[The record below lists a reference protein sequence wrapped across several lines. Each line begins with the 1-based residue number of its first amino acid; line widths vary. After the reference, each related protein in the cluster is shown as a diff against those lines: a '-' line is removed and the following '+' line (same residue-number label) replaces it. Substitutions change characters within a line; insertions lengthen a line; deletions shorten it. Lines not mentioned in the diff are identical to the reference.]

1 MTSIVKFLVRRG
13 TDSDRQAVILADGEL
28 GFTKDANSRRL
39 FVGDG
44 TEPGGW
50 PVASKFYRSETWTS
64 EIPMKYIQPGDIV
77 FVSEMSTLFGCL
89 SSPQNL
95 STAATVSA
103 GFYKIAN
110 PVT

>member
-13 TDSDRQAVILADGEL
+13 TDSDRQAVTLADGEL

-44 TEPGGW
+44 TQPGGW
-50 PVASKFYRSETWTS
+50 PVASKFYRSATWTS
-64 EIPMKYIQPGDIV
+64 ETPMRYVQPGDMV
-77 FVSEMSTLFGCL
+77 FITSESTLFGCL

-95 STAATVSA
+95 SNAATVSA
-103 GFYKIAN
+103 AFFKIAN